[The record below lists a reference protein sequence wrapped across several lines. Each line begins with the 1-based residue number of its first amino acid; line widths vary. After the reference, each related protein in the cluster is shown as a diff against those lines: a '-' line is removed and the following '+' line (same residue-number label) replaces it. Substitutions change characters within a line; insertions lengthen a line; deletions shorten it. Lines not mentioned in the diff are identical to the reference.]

1 MKWTLKTLSI
11 GDIVDH
17 PDNTQIYGT
26 EEVGDLIESIREHGL
41 LQPLGVFYD
50 TAGCRFVCLSG
61 HRRLRAA
68 KEVGLAEVPALVGPD
83 DLPEHEQIIEIV
95 EANRAR
101 LKTKIILGL
110 EASALLE
117 AVKKRAEYRQKLGK
131 KCESDLGEKVSQG
144 TRKRAKKAI
153 EEVAETLKTGSAPT
167 TAKLIEVT
175 DIYKELDRTGRKQ
188 EAAEL
193 AKTLNEGTVA
203 AAHRKAVAAKEPQK
217 PKPADDKPEEKPTG
231 PVVVDDFSK
240 PVPESL
246 HPAFANRKATL
257 ALLRELTTLRKAV
270 EERSQQPGGD
280 LLPMFDISEK
290 FKDLR
295 IALKMNIPYTECF
308 RCQRNVQKGCK
319 LCQGRGW
326 ISEGEYNRNKTEGG
340 TRWLENR

>member
-1 MKWTLKTLSI
+1 
-11 GDIVDH
+11 
-17 PDNTQIYGT
+17 
-26 EEVGDLIESIREHGL
+26 
-41 LQPLGVFYD
+41 
-50 TAGCRFVCLSG
+50 
-61 HRRLRAA
+61 
-68 KEVGLAEVPALVGPD
+68 
-83 DLPEHEQIIEIV
+83 
-95 EANRAR
+95 
-101 LKTKIILGL
+101 LGL

-203 AAHRKAVAAKEPQK
+203 AAHRKAVAAKEPPK

-240 PVPESL
+240 SVPESL

-280 LLPMFDISEK
+280 LLPMFDIGEK

-295 IALKMNIPYTECF
+295 IAMKHNIPYTECF
-308 RCQRNVQKGCK
+308 RCQRDVQKSCK

-326 ISEGEYNRNKTEGG
+326 ISEGEFNRNKTEGG
-340 TRWLENR
+340 VRWLENR